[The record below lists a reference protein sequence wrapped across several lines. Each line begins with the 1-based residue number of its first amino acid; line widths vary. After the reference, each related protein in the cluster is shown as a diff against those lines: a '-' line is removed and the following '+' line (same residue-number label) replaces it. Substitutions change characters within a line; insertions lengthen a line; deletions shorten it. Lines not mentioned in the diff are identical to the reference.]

1 MVIGNVTQEI
11 QLQIE
16 TIDEKSLHLRTVK
29 ALGRAHA
36 TTLGHFP
43 EGAFDQHAL
52 SRQILVALTPEKK
65 CTGYLL
71 YRKVRRHNI
80 IVIVHLCIEPSW
92 RGKGIAR
99 KLVNYL
105 SQNTQDFY
113 GIKLKCRRDYEL
125 HKMWSHLD
133 FVPLAEKPGRSKDG
147 KLLTVW
153 WRDHDH
159 PTLFSTVATQKLES
173 KLCAVIDTSVFFDLQ
188 GDEARSKA
196 ESDSLLA
203 DWLQPDLELCIT
215 NEIFKVI
222 NTIDDTK
229 QRNSKRQLA
238 DTFTQLPYNQK
249 DFETACRSLT
259 KVLLSTQ
266 VTINESQQRQL
277 AIAIASDAPFFLTR
291 NSQILAFADAINE
304 EFNLSILSPTSLIVK
319 LDYLHEYINY
329 QPVRLAGTGI
339 TRQVVHKLDQVPFLS
354 QRFLIA
360 AKGEKLSDFQG
371 RLGYIIANP
380 DKFNCYII
388 LQSKNTPKN
397 NTPLAL
403 IAYHTD
409 KTHELKVPIFRVR
422 SGHLEETIARY
433 LIFWFISL
441 SVSKNMP
448 FTRITEPYLNQ
459 TILSAIQ
466 DDAFFKVKDG
476 YLNANLAVAVT
487 ATELSDYLTNLA
499 NLSPDYNFCLKIAE
513 TLKTDNLTKAVKTTI
528 DVERILWPA
537 KIIDADL
544 PTIIIPIQAEWAKE
558 LFDEDLANQLLLRS
572 KTDLALKRE
581 LVYYRSHRSNGGLKP
596 GVVGRILWYVSYN
609 KNYCGTGQV
618 RACSRL
624 DEVVVNKPKNLHQ
637 QFRRLGVYELEDLMK
652 LTKNDPNKKL
662 MALRFSNTELFKN
675 PINLAEIKEI
685 LGKRVTVQSPLRID
699 QEQFTMIYREGT
711 QNK

>member
-16 TIDEKSLHLRTVK
+16 KIDEKSLHLRTVK

-52 SRQILVALTPEKK
+52 SGQILVALTPEKK

-92 RGKGIAR
+92 RGNGIAK

-113 GIKLKCRRDYEL
+113 GIKLKCRRDYGLE
-125 HKMWSHLD
+125 KMWSHLD

-222 NTIDDTK
+222 NSIDDSK
-229 QRNSKRQLA
+229 QRNGKRQLA

-249 DFETACRSLT
+249 DFQTACRALT

-266 VTINESQQRQL
+266 VTINKSDLSQL

-291 NSQILAFADAINE
+291 NSQILAIADAINQ

-339 TRQVVHKLDQVPFLS
+339 TRQRVHKFDQVRFLS
-354 QRFLIA
+354 ETFLVG
-360 AKGEKLSDFQG
+360 AKVEKLSNFQG

-380 DKFNCYII
+380 DKFKCYII
-388 LQSKNTPKN
+388 LQSEKN
-397 NTPLAL
+397 PLAL
-403 IAYHTD
+403 IAYHTH
-409 KTHELKVPIFRVR
+409 KNNELNVPIFRVR
-422 SGHLEETIARY
+422 SGPLEETLARH

-441 SVSKNMP
+441 SVRENLP
-448 FTRITEPYLNQ
+448 FTRITEPYLDH
-459 TILSAIQ
+459 TILSGIQ

-487 ATELSDYLTNLA
+487 ATELSDYLTTLA
-499 NLSPDYNFCLKIAE
+499 NRSQDYNFCLKIAD
-513 TLKTDNLTKAVKTTI
+513 TLKTDKLTTAVKTTL

-558 LFDEDLANQLLLRS
+558 LFDEDLANQLLWRS
-572 KTDLALKRE
+572 ETDLALKRE
-581 LVYYRSHRSNGGLKP
+581 LVYYRSHRGNGGLKP

-609 KNYCGTGQV
+609 KKYCGTGKV

-662 MALRFSNTELFKN
+662 MALRFSDTELFKN
-675 PINLAEIKEI
+675 PIDLAEIQEI
-685 LGKRVTVQSPLRID
+685 LGKRLTLQSPLRIY
-699 QEQFTMIYREGT
+699 QEQFTIIYRECT
-711 QNK
+711 QN

>member
-1 MVIGNVTQEI
+1 MVIGNVTQKIE
-11 QLQIE
+11 LQIE

-52 SRQILVALTPEKK
+52 TRQILVALTPEKK

-133 FVPLAEKPGRSKDG
+133 FVPLTEKPGRSKDG

-159 PTLFSTVATQKLES
+159 PTLFSAVATQKLES

-188 GDEARSKA
+188 GDEARSKT

-229 QRNSKRQLA
+229 QRNAKRQLA

-249 DFETACRSLT
+249 DFQTACRALT

-266 VTINESQQRQL
+266 ITLNKSELRQL

-291 NSQILAFADAINE
+291 NSQILAIADAINE

-339 TRQVVHKLDQVPFLS
+339 TRQVVQKLDQVPFLS
-354 QRFLIA
+354 QRFLVSP
-360 AKGEKLSDFQG
+360 KGEKLSDFQG

-380 DKFNCYII
+380 DKFKCYII
-388 LQSKNTPKN
+388 LQSEN
-397 NTPLAL
+397 NPLAL
-403 IAYHTD
+403 IAYHTH
-409 KTHELKVPIFRVR
+409 KKHELNIPIFRVR
-422 SGHLEETIARY
+422 SGPLEETLARH

-441 SVSKNMP
+441 SVRENLP
-448 FTRITEPYLNQ
+448 FTRITEPYLDH
-459 TILSAIQ
+459 TILSGIQ

-476 YLNANLAVAVT
+476 YLNANLPVAIT
-487 ATELSDYLTNLA
+487 ATELSDYLTTLA
-499 NLSPDYNFCLKIAE
+499 NRSQDYNFCLKIAD
-513 TLKTDNLTKAVKTTI
+513 TLKTDKLTTAVKTTL

-558 LFDEDLANQLLLRS
+558 LFDEDLANQLLWRS
-572 KTDLALKRE
+572 ETDLALKRE
-581 LVYYRSHRSNGGLKP
+581 LVYYRSHRGNGGLKP
-596 GVVGRILWYVSYN
+596 GVVGRIFWYVSYN
-609 KNYCGTGQV
+609 KKYCGTGKV

-662 MALRFSNTELFKN
+662 MALRFSDTELFKN
-675 PINLAEIKEI
+675 PIDLPEIQEI
-685 LGKRVTVQSPLRID
+685 LGKRLTLQSPLRID
-699 QEQFTMIYREGT
+699 KEQFTMIYREGT
-711 QNK
+711 QN

>member
-1 MVIGNVTQEI
+1 VTQEI

-16 TIDEKSLHLRTVK
+16 TIDQKSLHLRTVK

-52 SRQILVALTPEKK
+52 DRQILVALTPEKK

-80 IVIVHLCIEPSW
+80 IVLVHLCIEPSW
-92 RGKGIAR
+92 RGNGIAR

-188 GDEARSKA
+188 GDEASSKT

-229 QRNSKRQLA
+229 QRNAKRQLA
-238 DTFTQLPYNQK
+238 YTFTQLPYTPK
-249 DFETACRSLT
+249 DFQTAWRSLS
-259 KVLLSTQ
+259 KILLSTQ
-266 VTINESQQRQL
+266 GTINKSELRQL
-277 AIAIASDAPFFLTR
+277 AIAIASDAPFFLTS
-291 NSQILAFADAINE
+291 NSQILAIADAINE
-304 EFNLSILSPTSLIVK
+304 KLNLSILSPTSLIVK

-339 TRQVVHKLDQVPFLS
+339 TRQRVHKLDQVRLLSETFLVED
-354 QRFLIA
+354 QE
-360 AKGEKLSDFQG
+360 EKLNKFKK
-371 RLGYIIANP
+371 RLENIIVNP
-380 DKFNCYII
+380 DKFKCYVI
-388 LQSKNTPKN
+388 LNSENK
-397 NTPLAL
+397 PLAL
-403 IAYHTD
+403 IAYHTH
-409 KTHELKVPIFRVR
+409 KNHELNVPIFRVR
-422 SGHLEETIARY
+422 SGSIEETLGRH

-441 SVSKNMP
+441 SVSENLP
-448 FTRITEPYLNQ
+448 FTRITEPYLDQ

-466 DDAFFKVKDG
+466 DDAFFQVNDG

-499 NLSPDYNFCLKIAE
+499 HRSQDYNFCLKIAD
-513 TLKTDNLTKAVKTTI
+513 TLKTDNLTKAVKTTL

-544 PTIIIPIQAEWAKE
+544 PTIIIPIQPKWAKE
-558 LFDEDLANQLLLRS
+558 LFDEDLANQLLWRS
-572 KTDLALKRE
+572 ETDLALKRE
-581 LVYYRSHRSNGGLKP
+581 LVYYRSYRGNGGLKP

-609 KNYCGTGQV
+609 KKYCGTGKV

-662 MALRFSNTELFKN
+662 MALRFSDTEIFKN
-675 PINLAEIKEI
+675 PIDLAEIQEI
-685 LGKRVTVQSPLRID
+685 LGKRLTLQSPLRID
-699 QEQFTMIYREGT
+699 KEQFTMIYREGT
-711 QNK
+711 QNQ

>member
-1 MVIGNVTQEI
+1 MTQEI

-29 ALGRAHA
+29 ALGRADA
-36 TTLGHFP
+36 KTLGHFP

-92 RGKGIAR
+92 RGNGIAR

-113 GIKLKCRRDYEL
+113 GIKLKCRRDYGLE
-125 HKMWSHLD
+125 KMWSHLD

-222 NTIDDTK
+222 NTIEDSK
-229 QRNSKRQLA
+229 QRNGKRQLA

-249 DFETACRSLT
+249 DFQTACRALT

-266 VTINESQQRQL
+266 VTINKSDLSQL

-291 NSQILAFADAINE
+291 NSQILAIADAINE

-354 QRFLIA
+354 QTFLVD
-360 AKGEKLSDFQG
+360 AKKEKLSDFQG

-380 DKFNCYII
+380 DKFKCYII
-388 LQSKNTPKN
+388 LQSEN
-397 NTPLAL
+397 NTLAL
-403 IAYHTD
+403 IAYHTQ
-409 KTHELKVPIFRVR
+409 KNHELNVPIFRVR
-422 SGHLEETIARY
+422 SGSLEETLARH

-441 SVSKNMP
+441 SVSDNLQ

-466 DDAFFKVKDG
+466 DDAFFQVKDG

-499 NLSPDYNFCLKIAE
+499 NRSQDYNFCLKIAE
-513 TLKTDNLTKAVKTTI
+513 TLKTDNLTKAVKTTL

-537 KIIDADL
+537 KIIDAEL

-558 LFDEDLANQLLLRS
+558 LFDEDLANQYLLGS

-581 LVYYRSHRSNGGLKP
+581 LVYYRSHRANGGLKP
-596 GVVGRILWYVSYN
+596 GVVGRIIWYVSYN
-609 KNYCGTGQV
+609 KKYCGTGQV

-637 QFRRLGVYELEDLMK
+637 QFRRLGVYELKDLMK
-652 LTKNDPNKKL
+652 LTKNDPDKNM
-662 MALRFSNTELFKN
+662 MALRFSDTELFKN
-675 PINLAEIKEI
+675 PIDLAEIKEI
-685 LGKRVTVQSPLRID
+685 LGKRLTLQSPLRIS
-699 QEQFTMIYREGT
+699 QEQFTIIYREGT
-711 QNK
+711 QN

>member
-1 MVIGNVTQEI
+1 MTQKIE
-11 QLQIE
+11 LQIE
-16 TIDEKSLHLRTVK
+16 TIDQKSLHLRTVK

-36 TTLGHFP
+36 NTLGHFP
-43 EGAFDQHAL
+43 EGAFDQHAVN
-52 SRQILVALTPEKK
+52 RQILVALTPEKK

-229 QRNSKRQLA
+229 QRNAKRQLA

-249 DFETACRSLT
+249 DFQTACRALT

-266 VTINESQQRQL
+266 ITLNKSELRQL

-291 NSQILAFADAINE
+291 NSQILAITDAINE
-304 EFNLSILSPTSLIVK
+304 ELNLSILSPTSLIVK

-339 TRQVVHKLDQVPFLS
+339 TRQVVQKLDQVAFLS
-354 QRFLIA
+354 QRFLVSP
-360 AKGEKLSDFQG
+360 KGEKLSDFQG

-380 DKFNCYII
+380 DKFKCYII
-388 LQSKNTPKN
+388 LQSEN
-397 NTPLAL
+397 NPLAL
-403 IAYHTD
+403 IAYHTQ
-409 KTHELKVPIFRVR
+409 KKHELNIPIFRVR
-422 SGHLEETIARY
+422 SGPLEETLARH

-441 SVSKNMP
+441 SVRENLP
-448 FTRITEPYLNQ
+448 FTRITEPYLDH
-459 TILSAIQ
+459 TILSGIQ

-476 YLNANLAVAVT
+476 YLNANLPVAIT
-487 ATELSDYLTNLA
+487 ATELSDYLTHLA
-499 NLSPDYNFCLKIAE
+499 NRSQDYNFCLKIAD
-513 TLKTDNLTKAVKTTI
+513 TLKTDKLTTAVKTTL

-537 KIIDADL
+537 KIVDADL

-558 LFDEDLANQLLLRS
+558 LFDEDLANQLLWRS
-572 KTDLALKRE
+572 ETDLALKRE

-609 KNYCGTGQV
+609 KKYCGTGKV

-652 LTKNDPNKKL
+652 LTKNDPNKNL
-662 MALRFSNTELFKN
+662 MALRFSDTELFKN
-675 PINLAEIKEI
+675 PIDLAEIKEI
-685 LGKRVTVQSPLRID
+685 LGKRLTLQSPLRID
-699 QEQFTMIYREGT
+699 KEQFTMIYREGT
-711 QNK
+711 QN